1 MTQIL
6 QHSLFKAFSKQNR
19 LSFLGVGDSIS
30 ALLATRSGASAL
42 WASSLCV
49 STSLGLRDAS
59 ELTLAEL
66 SRVVSLMRDQTH
78 LPILV
83 DGDSGYGENHVT
95 LRLCK
100 ELFRSGAS
108 GICLEDKP
116 FPKINS
122 HFGRKPE
129 IVDLGS
135 FCDKLDCI
143 KQSLSKD
150 FFLVARTE
158 AFVANKSVEEG
169 LHRCEAYVE
178 AGADA
183 I

>member
-6 QHSLFKAFSKQNR
+6 QHSLFKAFSKKNR

-59 ELTLAEL
+59 ELTLTEL

-95 LRLCK
+95 LRLCN
-100 ELFRSGAS
+100 ELRIVTGKQ
-108 GICLEDKP
+108 I
-116 FPKINS
+116 
-122 HFGRKPE
+122 GRAH
-129 IVDLGS
+129 V
-135 FCDKLDCI
+135 
-143 KQSLSKD
+143 
-150 FFLVARTE
+150 
-158 AFVANKSVEEG
+158 
-169 LHRCEAYVE
+169 
-178 AGADA
+178 
-183 I
+183 